1 MGGKSAWL
9 IQFFYFTRTGTRE
22 NRPTEE
28 LHGRCETGSTVDRI
42 CSDTMLAAGTM
53 MSNRVHVAGDEKGK
67 VGKVGKGMTTNDRA
81 AREILRR
88 MFSVEHKMGL
98 QAWWMR
104 ILLLP
109 DQNARVTRLAY
120 TLELYAVISG
130 LVLFFVAS
138 FVDVDA
144 DGVLGKTSTIFAVFS
159 VLNLLCVIGCCLPL
173 GFAVVITTTPADLV
187 LLLQPIGV
195 EFIQIVF
202 GTIGGLIAFAL
213 KLADQTDGI
222 VLYVSMTMAALVF
235 PYIFGQVGWYVMPLS
250 PLELR
255 HQWFWFKR
263 VFEPQFMMARVR
275 FGPNEPRAEEML
287 EQYLAAMP
295 EDVRALALGEEG
307 AA

>member
-1 MGGKSAWL
+1 
-9 IQFFYFTRTGTRE
+9 
-22 NRPTEE
+22 
-28 LHGRCETGSTVDRI
+28 
-42 CSDTMLAAGTM
+42 MLAAGTM
-53 MSNRVHVAGDEKGK
+53 MSNRVHVAGDAKAK
-67 VGKVGKGMTTNDRA
+67 VGAVGKGMTTNDRA

-98 QAWWMR
+98 QAWWMK

-130 LVLFFVAS
+130 LVLFFVAD

-144 DGVLGKTSTIFAVFS
+144 DGVLGKISTIFAVFS
-159 VLNLLCVIGCCLPL
+159 VLNLLGVIACCLTL
-173 GFAVVITTTPADLV
+173 GFGVVTTTGPAQVV
-187 LLLQPIGV
+187 LLLQPIGQ

-202 GTIGGLIAFAL
+202 GTLGGLIAFAL

-222 VLYVSMTMAALVF
+222 VLYVSMMMVALVF
-235 PYIFGQVGWYVMPLS
+235 PYIFGQVGWYVVPLD
-250 PLELR
+250 PLEAR
-255 HQWFWFKR
+255 HQWFWFKSTFQ
-263 VFEPQFMMARVR
+263 VQYMMDHVR
-275 FGPNEPRAEEML
+275 FGPNEPHAEEML
-287 EQYLAAMP
+287 EQYLAQMP

>member
-1 MGGKSAWL
+1 
-9 IQFFYFTRTGTRE
+9 
-22 NRPTEE
+22 
-28 LHGRCETGSTVDRI
+28 
-42 CSDTMLAAGTM
+42 
-53 MSNRVHVAGDEKGK
+53 MSNRVHVAGDEKAK
-67 VGKVGKGMTTNDRA
+67 VGTIGKGMTTNDRA

-98 QAWWMR
+98 QAWWMK

-130 LVLFFVAS
+130 LVLFFVAG

-144 DGVLGKTSTIFAVFS
+144 DGVLGKTSTIFAVLS

-173 GFAVVITTTPADLV
+173 GFGVVITTTPADIV

-202 GTIGGLIAFAL
+202 GTISGLIAFAL
-213 KLADQTDGI
+213 KLMDQTDGI

-235 PYIFGQVGWYVMPLS
+235 PYIFGQVGWYVCSLD

-275 FGPNEPRAEEML
+275 FGPTEPRAEEML

-295 EDVRALALGEEG
+295 EDVRALALGEER